1 MPLPRR
7 PRRPSLPAALCLLVL
22 MACSGTAGPAAAPS
36 PASATAGGPT
46 LPAALASP
54 GDIDPAL
61 LRPLRGLGPC
71 DVHPNAIELEPTP
84 GLVLPPGAVVTERSD
99 DGPLTTVR
107 GYVPLTPVQVR
118 VLYQRDPDVEIV
130 QGEDEIRESETLL
143 DSGEHRL
150 FVKAQA
156 VCEQGSV
163 FLAVLAPRAAQDDV
177 PAPAGGGAP

>member
-1 MPLPRR
+1 MAACAAGEA
-7 PRRPSLPAALCLLVL
+7 PS
-22 MACSGTAGPAAAPS
+22 AAPS
-36 PASATAGGPT
+36 PTDGRT

-61 LRPLRGLGPC
+61 LAPLRGLGPC
-71 DVHPNAIELEPTP
+71 DVHPDAIDLPEVD
-84 GLVLPPGAVVTERSD
+84 GLVLPPGAVVTEISD

-118 VLYQRDPDVEIV
+118 VIYQRDPDLGIV
-130 QGEDEIRESETLL
+130 QVEDEIRESETLL

-163 FLAVLAPRAAQDDV
+163 FLAVVAPRAADAPV
-177 PAPAGGGAP
+177 PVPTGGTP

>member
-1 MPLPRR
+1 ML
-7 PRRPSLPAALCLLVL
+7 AVG
-22 MACSGTAGPAAAPS
+22 ACSDGGAAGPAPS
-36 PASATAGGPT
+36 PADQAT

-61 LRPLRGLGPC
+61 LQPLRGLGPC
-71 DVHPNAIELEPTP
+71 DVHPNAIDPEPIP
-84 GLVLPPGAVVTERSD
+84 GLVLPPGAIVTERSD

-118 VLYQRDPDVEIV
+118 VLYQRDPDLGIV
-130 QGEDEIRESETLL
+130 QVEDEIRESETLL

-163 FLAVLAPRAAQDDV
+163 FLAVVAPRAADAPV
-177 PAPAGGGAP
+177 PAPTGGTP

>member
-1 MPLPRR
+1 MRLPRR
-7 PRRPSLPAALCLLVL
+7 HRRPFPSAALCLLVL
-22 MACSGTAGPAAAPS
+22 VACSGTEVPEAAPS
-36 PASATAGGPT
+36 PTDGPT

-61 LRPLRGLGPC
+61 LQPLRGLGPC
-71 DVHPNAIELEPTP
+71 DVHPNEIELEPTP

-118 VLYQRDPDVEIV
+118 VLYQRDPAVEIV
-130 QGEDEIRESETLL
+130 QVEDEIRESETLV
-143 DSGEHRL
+143 DSGDYRL

-163 FLAVLAPRAAQDDV
+163 FLAVVAPRAADAPV
-177 PAPAGGGAP
+177 PAPSGGTP

>member
-1 MPLPRR
+1 MPATRR
-7 PRRPSLPAALCLLVL
+7 ALGPPWTAAALCVAVL
-22 MACSGTAGPAAAPS
+22 GACSSAPAPGAAPS
-36 PASATAGGPT
+36 PTSGPT

-54 GDIDPAL
+54 GDVDPAL
-61 LRPLRGLGPC
+61 LAPLRGLGPC
-71 DVHPNAIELEPTP
+71 DVNPNAIELGEVD
-84 GLVLPPGAVVTERSD
+84 GLVLPPGAVVTERTD

-130 QGEDEIRESETLL
+130 QVEDEIRESETLL
-143 DSGEHRL
+143 DNGEHRL

-163 FLAVLAPRAAQDDV
+163 FLAVVAPRAADAPV
-177 PAPAGGGAP
+177 PAPTGAAP